1 MVGEVGFEPTSLAA
15 QDPKSCVSANFTTRP
30 YESSSFHRRRR
41 SNAGSYHLVEES
53 QKLLSTQVEKIPLY
67 SSVSGPEDQSGAVK
81 LRS

>member
-1 MVGEVGFEPTSLAA
+1 
-15 QDPKSCVSANFTTRP
+15 
-30 YESSSFHRRRR
+30 
-41 SNAGSYHLVEES
+41 VEES